1 MPFKMTPTTGRLLEK
16 LDRLSAEIEPQLEL
30 VSAAARG
37 EWREMRSRFPSVQD
51 RATGFAPVSD
61 EELAVMH
68 AKVQRFREILGV
80 RRHPARLGTPVVR
93 LVPMSA
99 DPSS

>member
-1 MPFKMTPTTGRLLEK
+1 MRFRITPTTGRLLEE
-16 LDRLSAEIEPQLEL
+16 LDRLSAEIEPRLEL

-37 EWREMRSRFPSVQD
+37 EWREMRSRFPSTQD
-51 RATGFAPVSD
+51 LATGFTPVSD

-80 RRHPARLGTPVVR
+80 RRHLARPGTPVIR
-93 LVPMSA
+93 LVPMEER
-99 DPSS
+99 